1 MAKIAILNDS
11 PEVVALLSYVLTP
24 GEHQVMKM
32 IDDTQYMVD
41 RVGAY
46 QPDLILLPLY
56 RRPSSANR
64 PIQAYQADIQ
74 GTEVLTR
81 VSAAETLK
89 HVPIVLIGFFTTLE
103 DMPPEFRARIRFR
116 DFLLFPDGLQE
127 LNPLISGLLG
137 PSRAPNR

>member
-11 PEVVALLSYVLTP
+11 AEVVALLAHVLTP

-41 RVGAY
+41 RVTAY
-46 QPDLILLPLY
+46 QPDLILIPLH
-56 RRPSSANR
+56 RVQSSVNR
-64 PIQAYQADIQ
+64 PIQAYQDDIQ

-81 VSAAETLK
+81 VSAAEGLK

-103 DMPPEFRARIRFR
+103 DMPPEVRARIRFR
-116 DFLLFPDGLQE
+116 DFLVFPDGLQE

-137 PSRAPNR
+137 PTRPPIR

>member
-11 PEVVALLSYVLTP
+11 PEVVALLSLVLTP
-24 GEHQVMKM
+24 GEHELMKM
-32 IDDTQYMVD
+32 IDHTQYMID
-41 RVGAY
+41 RVTAY
-46 QPDLILLPLY
+46 QPDLILIPLH
-56 RRPSSANR
+56 RRPSSVNR
-64 PIQAYQADIQ
+64 PIQAYQEDIQ

-81 VSAAETLK
+81 VSAAEALK

-103 DMPPEFRARIRFR
+103 DMPPAYRAHIRFR

-137 PSRAPNR
+137 PTRPPIR